1 MHVKTLRQ
9 SRGWSQEV
17 LAELS
22 GLSVR
27 TIQRVERG
35 EPASQDTIT
44 ALAHVFEEPLPS
56 PSTGENMTEHTIM
69 STDKHEIEGTTPTQF
84 YTHLSIFVLIHIALV
99 FINLTLTPSFY
110 WVVITLLGWGAGLI
124 GHAIMTFKP
133 FSHQQK
139 QD

>member
-1 MHVKTLRQ
+1 MHVKALRQ

-44 ALAHVFEEPLPS
+44 ALAHVFDEPLS
-56 PSTGENMTEHTIM
+56 SESSGENMTDQTMTHTT
-69 STDKHEIEGTTPTQF
+69 SQEEQGTTPTQF
-84 YTHLSIFVLIHIALV
+84 YTHLSIYILVHIALV
-99 FINLTLTPSFY
+99 YINITLTPSFY
-110 WVVITLLGWGAGLI
+110 WVVITLLGWGAGLA

-133 FSHQQK
+133 FSKVQK